1 MSVGYFG
8 TKSKIKKTET
18 EVFQTESANFKVA
31 IISDSQLPPTQAQLD
46 EDDTFL
52 INLKNALT
60 VIKNNDVDMI
70 LYAGDIGDLG
80 TRFAFQTY
88 MDAIDEVFGENKP
101 IIQTIMGNHDYWHKS
116 VFTAINHRKA
126 FQQIM
131 GQSPWTHYVVNG
143 YHFIGVSPDC
153 GSMTAGYVVASQWLD
168 EELQKAEADSNGKP
182 IFVMTHN
189 QPKNT
194 SYGSEDWGDRTLNAV
209 LEKHPNVIN
218 FSGHVHYSL
227 LDERSVWQGEYTVI
241 NGKPIF
247 VMTHNQPLNT
257 SYGSEDWGDRTLN
270 AVLEKHPNVINFS
283 GHVHYSLLDERSVWQ
298 GEYTVINTQS
308 LSYTEL
314 EEGKENGTIP
324 PNAAATPM
332 GYIMEFQ
339 EDEILLHRINFA
351 DGNMGKEEKTDMLWS
366 FPLPYVND
374 GRFSF
379 ETRKAANQ
387 APVVTNTAGTATLK
401 DGNVELSFT
410 AAEDD
415 DFVHSYKVIIDDKET
430 KYFFSD
436 FYNGIADM
444 QKDVTLTLPAP
455 TDGTKHTYKIYAV
468 DSWDEES
475 TNHIGFDSPHLN
487 Y

>member
-1 MSVGYFG
+1 M
-8 TKSKIKKTET
+8 
-18 EVFQTESANFKVA
+18 
-31 IISDSQLPPTQAQLD
+31 D

-153 GSMTAGYVVASQWLD
+153 GSMTAGYVIASQWLD

-194 SYGSEDWGDRTLNAV
+194 SYGSEDWGDKTLNAV
-209 LEKHPNVIN
+209 LEKHP
-218 FSGHVHYSL
+218 
-227 LDERSVWQGEYTVI
+227 T
-241 NGKPIF
+241 
-247 VMTHNQPLNT
+247 
-257 SYGSEDWGDRTLN
+257 
-270 AVLEKHPNVINFS
+270 VINFS

-314 EEGKENGTIP
+314 EKGKENGTIP

-351 DGNMGKEEKTDMLWS
+351 DGNMGEEQKTNMLWS

-374 GRFSF
+374 GRYSF
-379 ETRKAANQ
+379 EARKAANQ
-387 APVVTNTAGTATLK
+387 APVVTDTAGTATLK

-436 FYNGIADM
+436 FYNGISGM

-475 TNHIGFDSPHLN
+475 TNCIR
-487 Y
+487 

>member
-1 MSVGYFG
+1 MGIGYFWSKAEINKAE
-8 TKSKIKKTET
+8 TKT
-18 EVFQTESANFKVA
+18 FQTENETFKVA

-70 LYAGDIGDLG
+70 LCAGDIGDLG

-153 GSMTAGYVVASQWLD
+153 GSMTAGYVIASQWLD

-194 SYGSEDWGDRTLNAV
+194 SYGSEDWGD
-209 LEKHPNVIN
+209 K
-218 FSGHVHYSL
+218 
-227 LDERSVWQGEYTVI
+227 
-241 NGKPIF
+241 
-247 VMTHNQPLNT
+247 
-257 SYGSEDWGDRTLN
+257 TLN

-351 DGNMGKEEKTDMLWS
+351 DGNMGEEQKTDMLWS

-374 GRFSF
+374 GRYSF
-379 ETRKAANQ
+379 EARKAANQ
-387 APVVTNTAGTATLK
+387 APVVTDTAGTATLK

-436 FYNGIADM
+436 FYNGIANM

-468 DSWDEES
+468 DSWDKES
-475 TNHIGFDSPHLN
+475 TNCIR
-487 Y
+487 

>member
-70 LYAGDIGDLG
+70 LHAGDIGDLG

-153 GSMTAGYVVASQWLD
+153 GSMTAGYVIASQWLD
-168 EELQKAEADSNGKP
+168 KELQKAEADSNGKP

-194 SYGSEDWGDRTLNAV
+194 SYGSEDWGD
-209 LEKHPNVIN
+209 K
-218 FSGHVHYSL
+218 
-227 LDERSVWQGEYTVI
+227 
-241 NGKPIF
+241 
-247 VMTHNQPLNT
+247 
-257 SYGSEDWGDRTLN
+257 TLN

-324 PNAAATPM
+324 PNADATPM

-339 EDEILLHRINFA
+339 EDEILLHRLNFA
-351 DGNMGKEEKTDMLWS
+351 DGNMGEEQKTDMLWS
-366 FPLPYVND
+366 FPLPYAND
-374 GRFSF
+374 GRYSF
-379 ETRKAANQ
+379 EARKAANQ
-387 APVVTNTAGTATLK
+387 APVVTDTAGTATLK

-436 FYNGIADM
+436 FYNGIANM
-444 QKDVTLTLPAP
+444 QKDVTLSLPAP
-455 TDGTKHTYKIYAV
+455 TDGAKHTYKIYAV
-468 DSWDEES
+468 DSWAEES
-475 TNHIGFDSPHLN
+475 TNCITIEA
-487 Y
+487 